1 MWETYALCL
10 QVRASQTMHVLVEVH
25 HLESIE
31 LIADFLDLLLL
42 AWLDGF
48 NTFRVPFDVCTRC
61 FLALSACL
69 YGTAGDLSI
78 MDVFDPVVAHG
89 ACCDLRAVHLVIVFN
104 EVMRKAI
111 HSEATVQYGGMV
123 EPLIHIFH

>member
-48 NTFRVPFDVCTRC
+48 NTFRAFLSCPPAFTVP
-61 FLALSACL
+61 L
-69 YGTAGDLSI
+69 GTFPLWMFSI
-78 MDVFDPVVAHG
+78 
-89 ACCDLRAVHLVIVFN
+89 LW
-104 EVMRKAI
+104 
-111 HSEATVQYGGMV
+111 
-123 EPLIHIFH
+123 